1 MDALEGAT
9 VSVDSVAF
17 SFLTDEE
24 VREHSFIKI
33 TSARLLDTLDKP
45 VPGGLYDPAMGPLR
59 DEPMNIV
66 VKVVGSGVFWQEYEL
81 GINLKEL
88 CGSRI
93 IQPPEMTY
101 PFHVS
106 VALLMQF
113 VNHFIA
119 VAKHVANVQLIVQV
133 EKFVSQLELIIKGD
147 VVGAKRLDSLSPS
160 EASLS
165 DDSDGSSESCSTIH
179 SGAQCP
185 NNEQSKPIEWT
196 SLQLSEAMSVLNNF
210 LKLESKKCKNCSTSN
225 PKIRKPTF
233 GWFHWGGLSS
243 AAIRSNLIRQHTIG
257 GPFGGAFEELAVA
270 EDATEPPSSKESAIN
285 RNVKRQQKLQH
296 QFTSQND
303 ALSSQLLPS
312 EVMDILKLLWKNEA
326 QLCSL
331 LSDIQQQGVGKKK
344 AGPSMF
350 FLNTVLV
357 PPIKFR
363 PPTKGG
369 NSVMEHPLSV
379 LLSKVLELNGSLAD
393 AHRSNDFSLIARRW
407 LELQQSINVL
417 FDSKTAKGL
426 EFLHNPGIVV
436 DWKSRQNTMQLF
448 YLLFLLC
455 QKDVISGIC
464 QLLEKK
470 EGMFRQ
476 KMMGKRVNYA
486 CRSVISPDPYLDVN
500 EIGVPPCFAVK
511 LTYPERVTPWNVA
524 KLRNAVINGPESH
537 PGATHYV
544 DKLSTIKLPP
554 SRKMRISVGR
564 KLYGMSSDYEE
575 GKIVYRHLQ
584 DGDIVLVNRQK
595 NVVCARGYLW
605 RYVHTAAMPGDS
617 FTYNADF
624 DGDEMNVHFP
634 QDEVSRAEGYNIV
647 NANNQYVRPSNGEP
661 IRALIQ
667 DHIISAVL
675 LTKKDTFLTEDEI
688 YQLLYSSGVSNARPT
703 SFSGK
708 PGRKVI
714 FLSYEDEIQ
723 TLDPAIRKPIYL
735 WSGKQVITAVLNHIT
750 RGHPPFTV
758 EKSGKLAYDFFKS
771 RIKKDKSSNGK
782 KFGVNKPMKVKESG
796 KVNPK
801 EKQLEDDKMIISRNV
816 LVRGVIDKAQ
826 FGEYGLVH
834 TVQELFGSN
843 AAGTLLSVFSR
854 LFTAYLQMH
863 GFTCGVDD
871 LLIMKTKDDERKKQ
885 LENCE
890 KSGEPVHRKFIG
902 IKDENIKIGPL
913 ELQLNIEKTIRS
925 DGESALTYLDRQM
938 TNELNSKTSSGVLNE
953 LLSEGLLKP
962 SGNNCISLMTTS
974 GAKGSKVNF
983 QQISSFLGQ
992 QELEGKRVP
1001 RMVSG
1006 KTLPCFHPWDWAAR
1020 AGGYI
1025 IDRFL
1030 TGLRPQEYYFHC
1042 MAGREG
1048 LVDTA
1053 VKTSRSGYL
1062 QRCLIKNLECL
1073 RISYDHT
1080 VRDADGS
1087 IVQFYY
1093 GEDGVD
1099 VHQTGFIAKFE
1110 ALAANREIINE
1121 KSDELGTFNAYISEL
1136 PKALKEKAETFLRN
1150 IAKEQSSLRDPTK
1163 DNLAEHEFYK
1173 LLKQKFFLSL
1183 AQPGEPVGVLAA
1195 QSVGEPSTQMTF
1207 EFQMHVGVGGYMGFC
1222 LEIMVLELA
1231 DGNRNNGLFIWLNTF
1246 HLAGRGEMNVTL
1258 GIPRLQE
1265 ILMTASADIK
1275 TPIMTCPLQE
1285 GRTKEDAEL
1294 LSDKLKKVTVADI
1307 VESME
1312 VSVMP
1317 FAVQNDDICRIY
1329 KLKIKL
1335 HTPAHYPQ
1343 HANISIEDWEETL
1356 EVVFVREL
1364 EDAIQN
1370 HLVLLSKISGI
1381 KNFLKESHSGA
1392 PIEAEEDVSG
1402 NISHEGET
1410 NDDSDGEESEGADDL
1425 GLDVK
1430 KRKQQATDEMDYDDG
1445 SEGGLTEDEGDSSVS
1460 QALSGSESETESA
1473 DNETGIHNNDMV
1485 DNDTGNFENPSHLG
1499 NKSKPKS
1506 RKKTSES
1513 SSQVEMH
1520 SKLKST
1526 EKKKLK
1532 AKRKKVR
1539 SKLVKKDFD
1548 RAIFVAANGLH
1559 FEIHLKFTNEPHI
1572 LLAEFLIA
1580 LSVYN
1585 LVGAEIY
1592 VYVFLL
1598 QALVEIEMNMKLYSI
1613 CIATWIA
1620 QKTAKKVCIQNPGK
1634 VQRCQVTDCKENQV
1648 IFYGKDPKKRVD
1660 IEPGEKQKIPAL
1672 HTTGVDFNTFWKMQ
1686 DHLDVRYMYSNSIH
1700 AMLKAYGVE
1709 AARETIIR
1717 EIKHVFNSYGI
1728 SVNTRHLSLIADYM
1742 THTGEYR
1749 PMSRSGGISESIS
1762 PLSKMSFETASK
1774 FIVEAALHGEV
1785 DNLEAPSARVC
1796 LGLPVKMAGVEES
1809 VEVETKLAADS
1820 KANSG
1825 ATKVSIRADNE
1836 LKRQRQHFFHNSAHL
1851 DSSKAFSFTF
1861 FAQWMTR
1868 VQFLAADENPTGGV
1882 LGGIVGRAF
1891 CTTATFDDLKSL
1903 AS

>member
-1 MDALEGAT
+1 MAALEGAT

-24 VREHSFIKI
+24 VHKHSFVKI

-45 VPGGLYDPAMGPLR
+45 VPGGLYDPAMGPLG
-59 DEPMNIV
+59 DEPC
-66 VKVVGSGVFWQEYEL
+66 KT
-81 GINLKEL
+81 
-88 CGSRI
+88 CGQRSTNCTGHCGHIDLISPVYNPLLFNFLHKLLQR
-93 IQPPEMTY
+93 TCFFC
-101 PFHVS
+101 FHFRADS
-106 VALLMQF
+106 
-113 VNHFIA
+113 N
-119 VAKHVANVQLIVQV
+119 QV

-147 VVGAKRLDSLSPS
+147 VVGAKRLDSFSPT
-160 EASLS
+160 EASLPE
-165 DDSDGSSESCSTIH
+165 DSDGSSESCSTIH
-179 SGAQCP
+179 SGARHP
-185 NNEQSKPIEWT
+185 NNEQSKQSEWT
-196 SLQLSEAMSVLNNF
+196 SLQLSEAMSILNNF

-225 PKIRKPTF
+225 PNIRKPTF
-233 GWFHWGGLSS
+233 GWFHWAGLSN
-243 AAIRSNLIRQHTIG
+243 AAIRSNLIKQQTIE
-257 GPFGGAFEELAVA
+257 GPFGGAFEELIDA
-270 EDATEPPSSKESAIN
+270 EDATKSPLNKESATN
-285 RNVKRQQKLQH
+285 RNLKEHQKLQH
-296 QFTSQND
+296 QFTSQKD

-312 EVMDILKLLWKNEA
+312 EAMDILKLLWKNEA
-326 QLCSL
+326 RLCSL
-331 LSDIQQQGVGKKK
+331 MSDIQQQGVGKKK
-344 AGPSMF
+344 AGHSMF

-369 NSVMEHPLSV
+369 DSVMEHPLSV

-393 AHRSNDFSLIARRW
+393 AHRNNDFPLIARRW

-417 FDSKTAKGL
+417 FDSNTAKG
-426 EFLHNPGIVV
+426 
-436 DWKSRQNTMQLF
+436 
-448 YLLFLLC
+448 

-464 QLLEKK
+464 QILEKK

-524 KLRNAVINGPESH
+524 KLRNAVINGAESH

-544 DKLSTIKLPP
+544 DKLSTTKLPP
-554 SRKMRISVGR
+554 NRKMRVSVAR
-564 KLYGMSSDYEE
+564 KLSGRSVDYEYE

-584 DGDIVLVNRQK
+584 DGDIVLVNRQPTLHK
-595 NVVCARGYLW
+595 PSIMAHVVRVLKGEKTLRMHYANC
-605 RYVHTAAMPGDS
+605 S
-617 FTYNADF
+617 TYNADF

-661 IRALIQ
+661 LRSLIQ

-675 LTKKDTFLTEDEI
+675 LTKKDTFLTEDEV

-708 PGRKVI
+708 AGRKVI
-714 FLSYEDEIQ
+714 FLSYEDEIE

-735 WSGKQVITAVLNHIT
+735 WSGKQLITAVLNHIT

-758 EKSGKLAYDFFKS
+758 EKGGKLSYDFFKNK
-771 RIKKDKSSNGK
+771 IKNGKSSNGEK
-782 KFGVNKPMKVKESG
+782 GGVSKPMKEKESG

-801 EKQLEDDKMIISRNV
+801 EKQFEDDKMIIFRNV
-816 LVRGVIDKAQ
+816 LVQGVIDKAQ

-834 TVQELFGSN
+834 TVQELFGAK

-871 LLIMKTKDDERKKQ
+871 LLITKIKDDERKKQ

-890 KSGEPVHRKFIG
+890 KCGEQIHRKFIG
-902 IKDENIKIGPL
+902 IKDENIKIDPL
-913 ELQLNIEKTIRS
+913 ELQSNIEKTIRS

-938 TNELNSKTSSGVLNE
+938 TNELNSKTSSGVINE

-962 SGNNCISLMTTS
+962 SGKNCISLMTTS

-1073 RISYDHT
+1073 RIGYDHT

-1110 ALAANREIINE
+1110 ALAANREIMLE

-1150 IAKEQSSLRDPTK
+1150 IAKEQSSLHYPTRDRSS
-1163 DNLAEHEFYK
+1163 NLAEHDFYK

-1195 QSVGEPSTQMTF
+1195 QSVGEPSTQMT
-1207 EFQMHVGVGGYMGFC
+1207 
-1222 LEIMVLELA
+1222 
-1231 DGNRNNGLFIWLNTF
+1231 LNTF

-1285 GRTKEDAEL
+1285 GRTKEDAER

-1317 FAVQNDDICRIY
+1317 FAVQNDDLCRIY
-1329 KLKIKL
+1329 KLKMKL
-1335 HTPAHYPQ
+1335 YTPAHYPQ
-1343 HANISIEDWEETL
+1343 HTDISVENWEETL
-1356 EVVFVREL
+1356 EVLFVREL

-1381 KNFLKESHSGA
+1381 KNFLKQSHSGT

-1402 NISHEGET
+1402 NISREGEN
-1410 NDDSDGEESEGADDL
+1410 NDDSDDEEGEEADDL
-1425 GLDVK
+1425 GLDVQ
-1430 KRKQQATDEMDYDDG
+1430 KRKQQVTDEMDYDDG
-1445 SEGGLTEDEGDSSVS
+1445 SEGLLNEDEGDLSGS
-1460 QALSGSESETESA
+1460 QAPSGSESDTESA
-1473 DNETGIHNNDMV
+1473 DKESDTESADKESEISNTDMV
-1485 DNDTGNFENPSHLG
+1485 DYDSEYFEKPTHHGNY
-1499 NKSKPKS
+1499 SKPKS

-1526 EKKKLK
+1526 EKKKQK
-1532 AKRKKVR
+1532 AKGKKVR

-1548 RAIFVAANGLH
+1548 RSIFVEAKGLH
-1559 FEIHLKFTNEPHI
+1559 FEIHLKFDKEPHI
-1572 LLAEFLIA
+1572 LLAE
-1580 LSVYN
+1580 
-1585 LVGAEIY
+1585 
-1592 VYVFLL
+1592 
-1598 QALVEIEMNMKLYSI
+1598 
-1613 CIATWIA
+1613 IA

-1648 IFYGKDPKKRVD
+1648 IYYGKDPMRRID

-1672 HTTGVDFNTFWKMQ
+1672 HTIGVDFNTFWKMQ

-1700 AMLKAYGVE
+1700 GMLKAYGVE

-1749 PMSRSGGISESIS
+1749 PMSRIGGISESIS

-1796 LGLPVKMAGVEES
+1796 LGLPVKMGTGS
-1809 VEVETKLAADS
+1809 FDLMQKLE
-1820 KANSG
+1820 
-1825 ATKVSIRADNE
+1825 I
-1836 LKRQRQHFFHNSAHL
+1836 
-1851 DSSKAFSFTF
+1851 
-1861 FAQWMTR
+1861 
-1868 VQFLAADENPTGGV
+1868 
-1882 LGGIVGRAF
+1882 
-1891 CTTATFDDLKSL
+1891 
-1903 AS
+1903 